1 MSRPE
6 PSPGYLAFRH
16 TSTRAREAHRARA
29 KRGARDERRARSFP
43 AASASFAAMCDV
55 VARKDATSTRRDEGI
70 RAFATTTRMRAPRV
84 FRGFASDT
92 TAVRTWRD
100 AKRFADAGQGARTTV
115 LTPREGAREA
125 AFIKADC
132 DANECGTFE
141 EACEAVFE
149 RGERVYARAECTTT
163 LAVEANVGAVGE
175 VFAEDVALRNCGVW
189 FGAAGN
195 VTPLHYDLCHGF
207 LIMIRG
213 VKTFTIFHKD
223 DFRAMY
229 QRRDRPELSRVNLDA
244 WYAGDADERDRFP
257 DFEDATPLTFTL
269 YPGDMIYTP
278 PFFWHHVRTHDG
290 EPAISVL
297 VPFDLD
303 AEEPVHVSHLY

>member
-1 MSRPE
+1 
-6 PSPGYLAFRH
+6 
-16 TSTRAREAHRARA
+16 
-29 KRGARDERRARSFP
+29 
-43 AASASFAAMCDV
+43 
-55 VARKDATSTRRDEGI
+55 
-70 RAFATTTRMRAPRV
+70 
-84 FRGFASDT
+84 
-92 TAVRTWRD
+92 
-100 AKRFADAGQGARTTV
+100 
-115 LTPREGAREA
+115 
-125 AFIKADC
+125 
-132 DANECGTFE
+132 
-141 EACEAVFE
+141 
-149 RGERVYARAECTTT
+149 
-163 LAVEANVGAVGE
+163 
-175 VFAEDVALRNCGVW
+175 
-189 FGAAGN
+189 
-195 VTPLHYDLCHGF
+195 
-207 LIMIRG
+207 MIRG

-229 QRRDRPELSRVNLDA
+229 QRSDRPELSRVNLDA

>member
-1 MSRPE
+1 
-6 PSPGYLAFRH
+6 
-16 TSTRAREAHRARA
+16 
-29 KRGARDERRARSFP
+29 
-43 AASASFAAMCDV
+43 
-55 VARKDATSTRRDEGI
+55 
-70 RAFATTTRMRAPRV
+70 MRAPHV
-84 FRGFASDT
+84 FRGFASET

-115 LTPREGAREA
+115 LTSREGARG

-132 DANECGTFE
+132 DANESGAFE
-141 EACEAVFE
+141 EACEAIFE
-149 RGERVYARAECTTT
+149 HGERVYARAECTTT

-229 QRRDRPELSRVNLDA
+229 QRSDRPELSRVNLDA